1 MTTAVL
7 SLREDYW
14 EEYELEDEDIS
25 YLYDYL
31 LENETPLTSE
41 ELMPILVE
49 QRIQRETAE
58 LEKKRLNGNEVY
70 YPEKHYEVG
79 ARLVFPAYEWS
90 KGEVLGTRSGE
101 NPAVG
106 KFDVIQVK
114 FENGEEK
121 EFASGIE
128 DHLLNNPPES
138 AQGDS
143 LISDSVI
150 AEFSDILI
158 EQIELGLGLN
168 EDFVQ
173 IAGRWFL
180 QALLVDVNDGHLN
193 LAEAVL
199 DMHEGGPLS
208 TPDLVKEV
216 DLPKDVHPNLIEFS
230 LDHALQEDP
239 RFDEVGPAGIVAWH
253 LKALEPESVQKTPMY
268 LQYDP
273 LEYDQ
278 ESLTED
284 MLSLEESLD
293 DELTPLKEKK
303 KYPIQDVEVRLIFPH
318 WRAGTLPLSE
328 RVMPLFPT
336 AYEAPRIRF
345 TLIDGNT
352 GERFPGWVVRKERY
366 VSGLKEWYVKK
377 GLIPGGIVYIK
388 PGQEPGEVIVE
399 TKSSRSTKNWMR
411 TILVGS
417 DGELVFATLKQIV
430 SSDYNERMA
439 IVVPDIEPVDQV
451 WDKNKN
457 EPPPFEQ
464 NVVDTVRELSKLNP
478 QGHVHVTELYAAV
491 NTVRR
496 CPPGPLMSLLET
508 RPWFVHV
515 GDLHFRFDDSEG
527 IKD

>member
-1 MTTAVL
+1 MAIALL

-25 YLYDYL
+25 YLYEYL

-49 QRIQRETAE
+49 QRISREKVQ
-58 LEKKRLNGNEVY
+58 LEKKRLDGNEVY
-70 YPEKHYEVG
+70 FPKEEYEVG
-79 ARLVFPAYEWS
+79 NGLVFPAYEWQ
-90 KGEVLGTRSGE
+90 KGEVVGLRSGE

-106 KFDVIQVK
+106 QFNVIQVE
-114 FENGEEK
+114 FESGEQR
-121 EFASGIE
+121 EFAAGIQ
-128 DHLLNNPPES
+128 DHVLNIPPEA
-138 AQGDS
+138 AQADS
-143 LISDSVI
+143 LNPELVI
-150 AEFSDILI
+150 GEYSGHLA
-158 EQIELGLGLN
+158 EQIELGLSVK
-168 EDFVQ
+168 EDFIQ

-180 QALLVDVNDGHLN
+180 RALLVDVNTGHLN

-199 DMHEGGPLS
+199 DMNQGGPLS
-208 TPDLVKEV
+208 TAELVKDL
-216 DLPKDVHPNLIEFS
+216 DLPADVNSNLIEFS
-230 LDHALQEDP
+230 LDQALQEDP
-239 RFDEVGPAGIVAWH
+239 RFDEVGPAGIVAWY
-253 LKALEPESVQKTPMY
+253 LKALEPASVQEPPMY
-268 LQYDP
+268 LKYLPIEYDP
-273 LEYDQ
+273 D
-278 ESLTED
+278 SLTED
-284 MLSLEESLD
+284 MQALEKSLD
-293 DELTPLKEKK
+293 DELTPWKDQHQYKVE
-303 KYPIQDVEVRLIFPH
+303 DVEVRLIFPH

-352 GERFPGWVVRKERY
+352 GDRFPGWVVRKERY
-366 VSGLKEWYVKK
+366 VSGLKEWYEKK

-388 PGQEPGEVIVE
+388 PGKEPGEVIVE
-399 TKSSRSTKNWMR
+399 TKSSRSTKDWMR

-430 SSDYNERMA
+430 SSDYNARMA
-439 IVVPDIEPVDQV
+439 IVVPDIDPVDRV
-451 WDKNKN
+451 WEKNQKV
-457 EPPPFEQ
+457 PPPFEQ
-464 NVVDTVRELSKLNP
+464 IVVDTVRELTKLNP

-496 CPPGPLMSLLET
+496 CPPGPLLSLLET

-527 IKD
+527 I